1 MNLLQ
6 NMAAKSNV
14 NVLGINEFSKLLN
27 HGDLYY
33 IAGDIVV
40 LYRTAMEDIYKKFAK
55 MRNALSTGVIRILHI
70 FEEDVY
76 FADNG
81 KNASSL
87 IDGPVLEEYLIER
100 M

>member
-1 MNLLQ
+1 
-6 NMAAKSNV
+6 
-14 NVLGINEFSKLLN
+14 
-27 HGDLYY
+27 
-33 IAGDIVV
+33 
-40 LYRTAMEDIYKKFAK
+40 MEDIYKKFAK